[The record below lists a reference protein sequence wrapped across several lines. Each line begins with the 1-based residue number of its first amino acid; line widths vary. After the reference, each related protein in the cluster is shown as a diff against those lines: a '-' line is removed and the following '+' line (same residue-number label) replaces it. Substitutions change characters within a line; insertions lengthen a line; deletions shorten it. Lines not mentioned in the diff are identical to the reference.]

1 LIAGG
6 GAGAL
11 HAVPVARAL
20 GCPNVYVPRLAGVFC
35 AFGMCR
41 TDIREDFLETWLKPL
56 DADGGDTIE
65 RAFAE
70 LTALAR
76 RRLSASGFSSSELRF
91 ERAFDLRYVGQ
102 QWSLQVSMKEW
113 DVAAIRA
120 DFEARH
126 QRQFGHFQPNGQ
138 IEIVHLR
145 LVGIARLSGVKRPDL
160 PTTDVAPAPYEQRS
174 VHLDAQSGFQTL
186 PVYDGNLIRPGQKLH
201 GPALIE
207 ENNTTILIGTGDRLE
222 VDASDNFLIQVAAAG
237 GALQ

>member
-1 LIAGG
+1 MESKVASKLGLDVVTAASGIIRLLEQSLQHAIERVSVERGYDPRRFTLIAGG

-56 DADGGDTIE
+56 DDDSGDAIE

-70 LTALAR
+70 LTSLAR
-76 RRLSASGFSSSELRF
+76 ARLAASGFSSSDLRF

-102 QWSLQVSMKEW
+102 QWSLQVPMKEW

-145 LVGIARLSGVKRPDL
+145 LVGIARLSRRE
-160 PTTDVAPAPYEQRS
+160 ARRS
-174 VHLDAQSGFQTL
+174 AD
-186 PVYDGNLIRPGQKLH
+186 DGRC
-201 GPALIE
+201 A
-207 ENNTTILIGTGDRLE
+207 RA
-222 VDASDNFLIQVAAAG
+222 V
-237 GALQ
+237 